1 MKKSASEIL
10 NNFEMRINRL
20 EGKTANSHKV
30 SHAKITGLTSQLSAS
45 GRLTKTSWNSLD
57 HLLKSVTESIS
68 RGYVAVDYNG
78 YDDRHDYSSV
88 RLYEDGT
95 DLVIIA
101 YPHSEDE
108 DEPNVEIR
116 TSLSSLLGSGA
127 TIQPVVDVF
136 LKYLKKR
143 LPFNLR

>member
-1 MKKSASEIL
+1 MKK
-10 NNFEMRINRL
+10 
-20 EGKTANSHKV
+20 
-30 SHAKITGLTSQLSAS
+30 HAKITGLTSQLSAS
-45 GRLTKTSWNSLD
+45 GRLTKRSWDSLD
-57 HLLKSVTESIS
+57 HLLESVTESIS
-68 RGYVAVDYNG
+68 RGYVVMDYNG
-78 YDDRHDYSSV
+78 YDDRVDYRRV

-116 TSLSSLLGSGA
+116 ASLSSLLGSGA

-136 LKYLKKR
+136 LRQVKKR
-143 LPFNLR
+143 LPFDL